1 MIVTQMIN
9 DFLSKSIQLGSYV
22 LSMERALAVL
32 LTLILGHVT
41 FMLFKWALRRAL
53 KLKHIEEGRR
63 FLIVRLMRTLI
74 YVITFFI
81 VIEVLGFN
89 LTVIWAGSAALLV
102 GVGIGLQGFFNDV
115 ISGFVLLF
123 EGGVRVGDE
132 LEIDGDLVKV
142 KGIALRATRVETVD
156 GDLVVMP
163 NSKIAGNSVMNF
175 SQGLTSTRISV
186 SVGVADGSDVELVRQ
201 LLLEAMTAQPQIVK
215 SPSPQVIFSEFGDSA
230 LNFEVRGWVHS
241 PWNRMMIKS
250 DIRFRIDNVFRMNK
264 IKIPFPQRELYITN
278 TAQSDPS

>member
-41 FMLFKWALRRAL
+41 FVLFKWALRRAL
-53 KLKHIEEGRR
+53 KLKHIDEGRR

-115 ISGFVLLF
+115 ISGFVVLF

-163 NSKIAGNSVMNF
+163 NSKIAGNSVMNL

-186 SVGVADGSDVELVRQ
+186 SVGVAYGSDVELVRQ

-230 LNFEVRGWVHS
+230 LNFEVRGWVLS
-241 PWNRMMIKS
+241 PWDRMIIKS
-250 DIRFRIDNVFRMNK
+250 DIRFRIDDVFRTNK

>member
-186 SVGVADGSDVELVRQ
+186 SVGVAYGSDVELVRQ

-250 DIRFRIDNVFRMNK
+250 DIRFRIDNVFRTNN

>member
-186 SVGVADGSDVELVRQ
+186 SVGVAYGSDVELVRQ
-201 LLLEAMTAQPQIVK
+201 LLLDAMTAQAQIVK
-215 SPSPQVIFSEFGDSA
+215 SPTPQVIFSEFGDSA
-230 LNFEVRGWVHS
+230 LNFEVRGWVRS
-241 PWNRMMIKS
+241 PWNRMIIKS
-250 DIRFRIDNVFRMNK
+250 DIRFRIDTLFRTNK

>member
-74 YVITFFI
+74 YLITFFI

-186 SVGVADGSDVELVRQ
+186 SVGVAYGSDVELVRQ
-201 LLLEAMTAQPQIVK
+201 LLLDAMTAQPQIVK

-250 DIRFRIDNVFRMNK
+250 DIRFRIDNVFRTNK

>member
-1 MIVTQMIN
+1 MIVTQIIN

-186 SVGVADGSDVELVRQ
+186 SVGVAYGSDVELVRQ

-241 PWNRMMIKS
+241 PWNRMVIKS
-250 DIRFRIDNVFRMNK
+250 DIRFRIDKVFRTNK

>member
-1 MIVTQMIN
+1 MIVTQIIN

-186 SVGVADGSDVELVRQ
+186 SVGVAYGSDVELVRQ

-241 PWNRMMIKS
+241 PWNRMIIKS
-250 DIRFRIDNVFRMNK
+250 DIRFRIDKVFRTNK

>member
-186 SVGVADGSDVELVRQ
+186 SVGVAYGSDVELVRQ

-230 LNFEVRGWVHS
+230 LNFEVRGWVRS
-241 PWNRMMIKS
+241 PWNRMIIKS
-250 DIRFRIDNVFRMNK
+250 DIRFRIDNVFRTNK

>member
-1 MIVTQMIN
+1 MIVTQIIN

-142 KGIALRATRVETVD
+142 KGIALRATSVETVD

-163 NSKIAGNSVMNF
+163 NSKIAGNSVMNL

-186 SVGVADGSDVELVRQ
+186 SVGVAYGSDVELVRQ

-241 PWNRMMIKS
+241 PWNRMIIKS
-250 DIRFRIDNVFRMNK
+250 DIRFRIDNVFRTNK

>member
-186 SVGVADGSDVELVRQ
+186 SVGVAYGSDVELVRQ

-230 LNFEVRGWVHS
+230 LNFEVRGWVRS
-241 PWNRMMIKS
+241 PWNRMIIKS
-250 DIRFRIDNVFRMNK
+250 DIRFRIDNLFRTNK

>member
-175 SQGLTSTRISV
+175 SQGLTSTRICV
-186 SVGVADGSDVELVRQ
+186 SVGVAYGSDVELVRQ
-201 LLLEAMTAQPQIVK
+201 LLLDAMTAQPQIVK

-250 DIRFRIDNVFRMNK
+250 DIRFRIDNVFRTNK

>member
-32 LTLILGHVT
+32 LTLIICHVT

-186 SVGVADGSDVELVRQ
+186 SVGVAYGSDVELVRQ

-250 DIRFRIDNVFRMNK
+250 DIRFRIDNVFRTNK

>member
-186 SVGVADGSDVELVRQ
+186 SVGVAYGSDVELVRQ

-241 PWNRMMIKS
+241 PWNRMVIKS
-250 DIRFRIDNVFRMNK
+250 DIRFRIDNVFRTNK

>member
-132 LEIDGDLVKV
+132 LEINGDLVKV

-186 SVGVADGSDVELVRQ
+186 SVGVAYGSDVELVRQ

-215 SPSPQVIFSEFGDSA
+215 SPSPQVFFSEFGDSA

-241 PWNRMMIKS
+241 PWNRMVIKS
-250 DIRFRIDNVFRMNK
+250 DIRFRIDNVFRTNN

>member
-9 DFLSKSIQLGSYV
+9 DFLSKSVQLGSYV

-32 LTLILGHVT
+32 LTLIIGHLT
-41 FMLFKWALRRAL
+41 FVLFKWGLRRAL
-53 KLKHIEEGRR
+53 KLKQIEEGRR
-63 FLIVRLMRTLI
+63 FLIVRLIRTLI
-74 YVITFFI
+74 YLITFFM

-156 GDLVVMP
+156 GNLVVMP

-186 SVGVADGSDVELVRQ
+186 SVGVAYGSDVELVRQ

-241 PWNRMMIKS
+241 PWNRMVIKS
-250 DIRFRIDNVFRMNK
+250 DIRFRIDNVFRTNK

>member
-175 SQGLTSTRISV
+175 SQGLTSTRICV
-186 SVGVADGSDVELVRQ
+186 SVGVAYGSDVELVRQ

-250 DIRFRIDNVFRMNK
+250 DIRFRIDNVFRTNK

-278 TAQSDPS
+278 TAQSDQS